1 MEKTSK
7 LTNFEKEY
15 SYEISSYSVS
25 EKELLATKI
34 NPKVL
39 AYEVYLR
46 KALGDSLAGKEN
58 GDDYD
63 SKARRSVEKLSK
75 DKLNNDELNS
85 VIESIDNSEFDD
97 NLDAIIHSKG

>member
-15 SYEISSYSVS
+15 SYEISSYAVS

-46 KALGDSLAGKEN
+46 KALGDSLVGKEN

-63 SKARRSVEKLSK
+63 ANVKRSVEKVSK
-75 DKLNNDELNS
+75 DKLNNDELNN
-85 VIESIDNSEFDD
+85 VMKDIEKSEFDD
-97 NLDAIIHSKG
+97 NLDAIIHSK

>member
-1 MEKTSK
+1 M
-7 LTNFEKEY
+7 
-15 SYEISSYSVS
+15 S

-63 SKARRSVEKLSK
+63 ANVKRTVEKVSK
-75 DKLNNDELNS
+75 DKLNNDELNN
-85 VIESIDNSEFDD
+85 VMQDIEKSEFDD
-97 NLDAIIHSKG
+97 NLDAIIHSK